1 MAPTADDY
9 FVNVHHQ
16 TLKEQGKKAKYMKT
30 RIPVNGVSYNVEER
44 GPQEYPPLVLL
55 HGFTGSAASW
65 GRHLDV
71 FEEAELRVIAIDM
84 LGHGKSDAPNDPY
97 RYDIRECRAD
107 ILTLLIEMDVHA
119 EEAVLLG
126 YSMGGRIAIY
136 TAFSGFFHGLIL
148 ESASPGIADPSER
161 EERVKNDEQLA
172 ERIERDGIEAFV
184 DYWESLPLFA
194 STQRLPTKQRQA
206 LHAQRLKNSTVGLT
220 NSLRGVGAGM
230 QPDMREQLYR
240 LTYPTLLIT
249 GILDSK
255 FTSIAQEMVQL
266 LPDAQLTVVPDAGHI
281 VHLEQPKTFDRLV
294 RDFCLSIQ

>member
-1 MAPTADDY
+1 M
-9 FVNVHHQ
+9 
-16 TLKEQGKKAKYMKT
+16 ET
-30 RIPVNGVSYNVEER
+30 RISVNGVSINVEER
-44 GPQEYPPLVLL
+44 GAREHPPLVLL

-71 FEEAELRVIAIDM
+71 FEQYGFRVLALDM
-84 LGHGKSDAPNDPY
+84 LGHGKSDAPRDPY

-107 ILTLLIEMDVHA
+107 ILTLLTEMDVHA

-136 TAFSGFFHGLIL
+136 TAFSGFFRGLIL
-148 ESASPGIADPSER
+148 ESASPGIADPIER
-161 EERVKNDEQLA
+161 EERIKSDEQLA
-172 ERIERDGIEAFV
+172 DRIERDGIGAFV

-194 STQRLPTKQRQA
+194 SVQRLPAKQRQA
-206 LHAQRLKNSTVGLT
+206 LHTQRLKNNPVGLA
-220 NSLRGVGAGM
+220 NSLRGLGAGM
-230 QPDMREQLYR
+230 QPDMREQLHK

-266 LPDAQLTVVPDAGHI
+266 LPDTQLHSVPDAGHI
-281 VHLEQPKTFDRLV
+281 VHLEQPKIFDRLV